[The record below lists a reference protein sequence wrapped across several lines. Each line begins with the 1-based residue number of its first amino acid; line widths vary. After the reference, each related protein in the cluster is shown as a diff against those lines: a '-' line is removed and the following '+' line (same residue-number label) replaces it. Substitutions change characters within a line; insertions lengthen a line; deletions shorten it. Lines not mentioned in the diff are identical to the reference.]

1 MSSRQATGGY
11 DPSGID
17 LDAWTVLEAELEATI
32 PHYDRVNTWMT
43 LVRTA
48 AGGPAW
54 PLMLNQG

>member
-43 LVRTA
+43 FGQDRRRRAGVA
-48 AGGPAW
+48 AHS
-54 PLMLNQG
+54 

>member
-32 PHYDRVNTWMT
+32 PALRPCQHVDDLWSGPP
-43 LVRTA
+43 L
-48 AGGPAW
+48 AGRRGRSC
-54 PLMLNQG
+54 